1 MELKDLKKLVS
12 YCRQAGIT
20 TYKSQDV
27 EFILSAE
34 DPKEQ
39 KKELKKI
46 LKVEKTVEERLAT
59 MNDEDILLYSSQGFS
74 EQDV

>member
-1 MELKDLKKLVS
+1 MTLKELKKLVS

-27 EFILSAE
+27 EFVLSTT
-34 DPKEQ
+34 DPKEE
-39 KKELKKI
+39 KRTTRKLR
-46 LKVEKTVEERLAT
+46 KVEQTVEEKLAT
-59 MNDEDILLYSSQGFS
+59 MSDEDILLYSSQGYT